1 MKACITV
8 LLLFVLTVASNAQKL
23 DGKWK
28 GKVDTPN
35 GEMNLQ
41 YTFKVAGDTLTGNV
55 TSDYGE
61 LPLNHG
67 KVNGKEFS
75 FDIDVNGQT
84 FSTTGVLEG
93 DTAKLTAPMM
103 EHPMVLT
110 RVTEGTEAAK
120 PEVAKSGAA
129 KIDGKWLGK
138 VEGPQGEME
147 LTFNFKVDGNKL
159 TGTNSSPMG
168 SLDITNG
175 VVNGDD
181 FSFDIDMQGMKI
193 THKCKY
199 LPDDSIEVKVNVMDQ
214 DVVMK
219 LARAAN

>member
-8 LLLFVLTVASNAQKL
+8 LLLFVLTIASNAQNI

-28 GKVDTPN
+28 GKVETPN
-35 GEMNLQ
+35 GDMNLQ
-41 YTFKVAGDTLTGNV
+41 YTFKVAGDTLTGDV
-55 TSDYGE
+55 TSDYGT
-61 LPLNHG
+61 LPLTNG

-75 FDIDVNGQT
+75 FDIDINGQT
-84 FSTTGVLEG
+84 MSSKGVVEG
-93 DTAKLTAPMM
+93 DTAKITAPMM
-103 EHPMVLT
+103 QKPLVLT
-110 RVTEGTEAAK
+110 RVTEGAGAA
-120 PEVAKSGAA
+120 VAKSGTA

-138 VEGPQGEME
+138 VSSPQGDME
-147 LTFNFKVDGNKL
+147 LTFNFKVDGDKL
-159 TGTNSSPMG
+159 TGTSSSPMG
-168 SLDITNG
+168 SMELTNG

-193 THKCKY
+193 SHKCKY

-214 DVVMK
+214 DMVMK